1 MVTDADF
8 AELHRQI
15 ADLWARLTKT
25 NDARTRED
33 LIVMLGMC
41 EAKLKAAWDT
51 RDHILR
57 QWGEVTSPAA

>member
-15 ADLWARLTKT
+15 ADLWATLTKT
-25 NDARTRED
+25 TDPQKRKD
-33 LIVMLGMC
+33 LTVMLGVC

-51 RDHILR
+51 RDQILR
-57 QWGEVTSPAA
+57 L

>member
-25 NDARTRED
+25 TDPQKHKELT
-33 LIVMLGMC
+33 VMLGVC
-41 EAKLKAAWDT
+41 EARLKAAWDT
-51 RDHILR
+51 RDQIILR
-57 QWGEVTSPAA
+57 